1 MGRLDNKTALVTGAG
16 SGFGEAIAILFACEG
31 CKVLIADI
39 NTSAAE
45 RVASSI
51 NNSSTSASTASTA
64 RAIPVTFGCTS
75 LSSWTAA
82 LGVAKSQCNGLDIVV
97 NNAGTTYKKKD
108 STTVT
113 EEEFDKVVNVNIKS
127 IFLSVK
133 VVGPYFIE
141 KKSGV
146 FLNTS
151 SVSGTRTRPGMVWY
165 GGTKGFV
172 NTVCIFLF
180 IPFTLLHSPH

>member
-1 MGRLDNKTALVTGAG
+1 
-16 SGFGEAIAILFACEG
+16 
-31 CKVLIADI
+31 
-39 NTSAAE
+39 
-45 RVASSI
+45 
-51 NNSSTSASTASTA
+51 
-64 RAIPVTFGCTS
+64 
-75 LSSWTAA
+75 
-82 LGVAKSQCNGLDIVV
+82 VAKSQCNGLDIVV
-97 NNAGTTYKKKD
+97 NNAGTTYKKKE

-113 EEEFDKVVNVNIKS
+113 VEEFDKVVNVNIKS

-180 IPFTLLHSPH
+180 IPFTLLHSPHYSIIATHPSYRSPNSQPPPKKSPLTSPLPSYYPLPTPP